1 MLLAATD
8 SVHTSAAIADYLD
21 RRPADRVRVVS
32 VGETRDGREA
42 LNAARVRLVG
52 TEVEEA
58 VLSGDPAD
66 PEAVASAIREAAAKH
81 DADGI
86 ICGRGQWA
94 DDGTDPNSTTGR
106 LIATADRPV
115 IVVPDPATDAPA

>member
-21 RRPADRVRVVS
+21 HRPAERVRVVT

-42 LNAARVRLVG
+42 LNAARVRLAG
-52 TEVEEA
+52 ADVEEE

-66 PEAVASAIREAAAKH
+66 PEAVASAIREAAAEH
-81 DADGI
+81 GADAI
-86 ICGRGQWA
+86 LCGRGQWA
-94 DDGTDPNSTTGR
+94 DDGTDPNSVTGR
-106 LIATADRPV
+106 LVATANRPV